1 MFSRVIQV
9 GYPKTAIAMIT
20 YKNKKGFPIIR
31 TCANCIHF
39 NKIESDGKLGYCGK
53 QPVLFA
59 FTMEQTVFLL
69 TKPYYLCQQHELKN
83 EAHLAANSEPVDLK
97 AALKKKEHIT

>member
-1 MFSRVIQV
+1 
-9 GYPKTAIAMIT
+9 MIT
-20 YKNKKGFPIIR
+20 YKNKNGLPIIR

-39 NKIESDGKLGYCGK
+39 NKIETDGKMGYCGK

-83 EAHLAANSEPVDLK
+83 EAHLAQTAESVDLK
-97 AALKKKEHIT
+97 SSLKNKENI